1 MEQIAFKFKKLS
13 SLAVVPRYAK
23 SGDAGMDIVAISREE
38 TDKYIEYGT
47 GLAFELPPG
56 YVMLVFPRSSISQT
70 DLSLANAVAV
80 LDSGYRGEL
89 KLRFRRTGQ
98 AEYQMGDRIA
108 QILILPLP
116 QIRLIEADAL
126 SESERG
132 EGGFGSSG
140 KN

>member
-1 MEQIAFKFKKLS
+1 MEQIVLKFKRLS
-13 SLAVVPRYAK
+13 PWAVTPQYAK
-23 SGDAGMDIVAISREE
+23 IGDAGMDVIAISREE

-56 YVMLVFPRSSISQT
+56 YVMLVFPRSSISKT
-70 DLSLANAVAV
+70 DLTLANAVAV

-98 AEYQMGDRIA
+98 TEYQMGDRIA
-108 QILILPLP
+108 QILVLPLP
-116 QIRLIEADAL
+116 QMQLIEADIL

-132 EGGFGSSG
+132 GGGFGSSG
-140 KN
+140 Y